1 MIIKSRKILYKD
13 WIYTWL
19 IEKKDYIKESTYA
32 NYSNNI
38 FNHIIPKLGN
48 YTLNE
53 INHKV
58 IQDFLLE
65 LSKSGRKD
73 NTGGLSEK
81 TIKDITIIVN
91 GSIKKGINEG
101 KIKHIELSFN
111 YPKDNKEK
119 KIYIL
124 KKHENNKITNYVLD
138 NKNKKNI
145 WFLISLYSGI
155 RIGELCAL
163 QWKDIDFKN
172 NKLIISKT
180 IQRVYIKDKDKNV
193 SKVIITTPKTKNANR
208 EIPINKDFIELLKPL
223 KTDKENYILSNNDK
237 YIEPRTY
244 RKYFNKKLKELKI
257 KHFNF
262 HSLRHTF
269 ATNCISLGCDYKTV
283 SELLGHANVN
293 ITLNLYV
300 HPRYSQKK
308 KWIDL
313 VSKVFQ
319 EKVNKWLFLFAII
332 FLESVL

>member
-1 MIIKSRKILYKD
+1 MLLKSKKILYKD

-19 IEKKDYIKESTYA
+19 LEKKDYIKESTYA

-48 YTLNE
+48 YYLNE
-53 INHKV
+53 LNHKV

-65 LSKSGRKD
+65 LSKNGRKD
-73 NTGGLSEK
+73 NTGGLAEK
-81 TIKDITIIVN
+81 TIKDITIIIK
-91 GSIKKGINEG
+91 GSIKKGINED
-101 KIKHIELSFN
+101 KIKHIELTFN
-111 YPKDNKEK
+111 YPKDNKENK
-119 KIYIL
+119 LYVLTKR
-124 KKHENNKITNYVLD
+124 EQNKITSYVLE
-138 NKNKKNI
+138 NI
-145 WFLISLYSGI
+145 NSRNIGLLISLYSGI

-163 QWKDIDFKN
+163 RWEDIDFKKN
-172 NKLIISKT
+172 CVTINKT
-180 IQRVYIKDKDKNV
+180 IQRVYIKDKNKNI

-208 EIPINKDFIELLKPL
+208 EIPINKDFLEILK
-223 KTDKENYILSNNDK
+223 KVKSDKEHYILTGNEK

-244 RKYFNKKLKELKI
+244 RKYFNKVLDELKI

-269 ATNCISLGCDYKTV
+269 ATNCISLGVDYKTV

-308 KWIDL
+308 KCIDL
-313 VSKVFQ
+313 VCKVFQ
-319 EKVNKWLFLFAII
+319 EKV
-332 FLESVL
+332 V

>member
-1 MIIKSRKILYKD
+1 MILKCKKILYKD

-19 IEKKDYIKESTYA
+19 LEKKDYIKESTYA

-48 YTLNE
+48 YYLNE
-53 INHKV
+53 LNHKV

-65 LSKSGRKD
+65 LSKNGRKD
-73 NTGGLSEK
+73 NNGGLAEK
-81 TIKDITIIVN
+81 TIKDITIIIK
-91 GSIKKGINEG
+91 GSIKKGINED
-101 KIKHIELSFN
+101 KIKHIELTFN
-111 YPKDNKEK
+111 YPKDNKENK
-119 KIYIL
+119 LYVLTKR
-124 KKHENNKITNYVLD
+124 EQNKITNYVLE
-138 NKNKKNI
+138 NI
-145 WFLISLYSGI
+145 NSRNIGLLISLYSGI

-163 QWKDIDFKN
+163 KWEDVDFKKN
-172 NKLIISKT
+172 CLTINKT
-180 IQRVYIKDKDKNV
+180 IQRVYIKDKNKNI

-208 EIPINKDFIELLKPL
+208 EIPINKDFLEILK
-223 KTDKENYILSNNDK
+223 KVKSDKEHYILTGNEK

-244 RKYFNKKLKELKI
+244 RKYFNKVLDELKI

-269 ATNCISLGCDYKTV
+269 ATNCISLGVDYKTV

-308 KWIDL
+308 KCIDL
-313 VSKVFQ
+313 VCKVFQ
-319 EKVNKWLFLFAII
+319 EKV
-332 FLESVL
+332 V

>member
-1 MIIKSRKILYKD
+1 MLLKNKKILYKD

-19 IEKKDYIKESTYA
+19 LEKKDYIKESTYA

-48 YTLNE
+48 YYLNE
-53 INHKV
+53 LNHKV

-65 LSKSGRKD
+65 LSKNGRKD
-73 NTGGLSEK
+73 NTGGLAEK
-81 TIKDITIIVN
+81 TIKDITIIIK
-91 GSIKKGINEG
+91 GSIKKGINED
-101 KIKHIELSFN
+101 KIKHIELTFN
-111 YPKDNKEK
+111 YPKDNKENK
-119 KIYIL
+119 LYVLTKR
-124 KKHENNKITNYVLD
+124 EQNKITNYVLE
-138 NKNKKNI
+138 NI
-145 WFLISLYSGI
+145 NSRNVGLLISLYSGI

-163 QWKDIDFKN
+163 RWEDVDFKKN
-172 NKLIISKT
+172 CLTINKT
-180 IQRVYIKDKDKNV
+180 IQRVYIKDKNKNI

-208 EIPINKDFIELLKPL
+208 EIPINKDFLEILK
-223 KTDKENYILSNNDK
+223 KVKSDKKHYILTGNEK

-244 RKYFNKKLKELKI
+244 RKYFNKILDELKI

-269 ATNCISLGCDYKTV
+269 ATNCISLGVDYKTV

-308 KWIDL
+308 KCIDL
-313 VSKVFQ
+313 VCKVFQ
-319 EKVNKWLFLFAII
+319 EK
-332 FLESVL
+332 

>member
-1 MIIKSRKILYKD
+1 MLLKNKKILYKD

-19 IEKKDYIKESTYA
+19 LEKKDYIKESTYA

-48 YTLNE
+48 YYLNE
-53 INHKV
+53 LNHKV

-65 LSKSGRKD
+65 LSKNGRKD
-73 NTGGLSEK
+73 NNGGLAEK
-81 TIKDITIIVN
+81 TIKDITIIIK
-91 GSIKKGINEG
+91 GSIKKGINED
-101 KIKHIELSFN
+101 KIKHIELTFN
-111 YPKDNKEK
+111 YPKDNKENK
-119 KIYIL
+119 LYVLTKR
-124 KKHENNKITNYVLD
+124 EQNKITNYVLE
-138 NKNKKNI
+138 NI
-145 WFLISLYSGI
+145 NSRNIGLLISLYSGI

-163 QWKDIDFKN
+163 RWEDVDFKKN
-172 NKLIISKT
+172 CLTINKT
-180 IQRVYIKDKDKNV
+180 IQRVYIKDKNKNI

-208 EIPINKDFIELLKPL
+208 EIPINKDFLEILK
-223 KTDKENYILSNNDK
+223 KVKSDKKHYVLTGNEK

-244 RKYFNKKLKELKI
+244 RKHFNKVLDELKI

-269 ATNCISLGCDYKTV
+269 ATNCISLGVDYKTV

-308 KWIDL
+308 KCIDL
-313 VSKVFQ
+313 VCKVFQ
-319 EKVNKWLFLFAII
+319 EKVI
-332 FLESVL
+332 

>member
-1 MIIKSRKILYKD
+1 MLLKRKKILYKD

-19 IEKKDYIKESTYA
+19 LEKKDYIKESTYA

-48 YTLNE
+48 YYLNE
-53 INHKV
+53 LNHKV

-65 LSKSGRKD
+65 LSKNGRKD
-73 NTGGLSEK
+73 NNGGLAEK
-81 TIKDITIIVN
+81 TIKDITIIIK
-91 GSIKKGINEG
+91 GSIKKGINED
-101 KIKHIELSFN
+101 KIKHIELTFN
-111 YPKDNKEK
+111 YPKDNKENK
-119 KIYIL
+119 LYVLTKR
-124 KKHENNKITNYVLD
+124 EQNKITNYVLE
-138 NKNKKNI
+138 NI
-145 WFLISLYSGI
+145 NSRNIGLLISLYSGI

-163 QWKDIDFKN
+163 RWEDVDFKKN
-172 NKLIISKT
+172 CLTINKT
-180 IQRVYIKDKDKNV
+180 IQRVYIKDKNKNI

-208 EIPINKDFIELLKPL
+208 EIPINKDFLEILK
-223 KTDKENYILSNNDK
+223 KVKSDKKHYILTGNEK

-244 RKYFNKKLKELKI
+244 RKYFNKILDELKI

-269 ATNCISLGCDYKTV
+269 ATNCISLGVDYKTV

-308 KWIDL
+308 KCIDL
-313 VSKVFQ
+313 ICKVFQ
-319 EKVNKWLFLFAII
+319 EKV
-332 FLESVL
+332 V

>member
-1 MIIKSRKILYKD
+1 MLLKNKKILYKD

-19 IEKKDYIKESTYA
+19 LEKKNYIKESTYA

-48 YTLNE
+48 YYLNE
-53 INHKV
+53 LNHKI

-65 LSKSGRKD
+65 LSKNGRKD
-73 NTGGLSEK
+73 NNGGLAEK
-81 TIKDITIIVN
+81 TIKDITIIIK
-91 GSIKKGINEG
+91 GSIKKGINED
-101 KIKHIELSFN
+101 KIKHIELTFN
-111 YPKDNKEK
+111 YPKDNKENK
-119 KIYIL
+119 LYVLTKR
-124 KKHENNKITNYVLD
+124 EQNKITSYVLE
-138 NKNKKNI
+138 NI
-145 WFLISLYSGI
+145 NSRNIGLLISLYSGI

-163 QWKDIDFKN
+163 RWEDVDFKKN
-172 NKLIISKT
+172 CLTINKT
-180 IQRVYIKDKDKNV
+180 IQRVYIKDKDKNI

-208 EIPINKDFIELLKPL
+208 EIPINKDFLEILK
-223 KTDKENYILSNNDK
+223 KVKSDKKYYILTGNEK

-244 RKYFNKKLKELKI
+244 RKYFNKVLDELRI

-269 ATNCISLGCDYKTV
+269 ATNCISLGVDYKTV

-308 KWIDL
+308 KCIDL
-313 VSKVFQ
+313 VCKVFQ
-319 EKVNKWLFLFAII
+319 GKV
-332 FLESVL
+332 V

>member
-1 MIIKSRKILYKD
+1 MLLKRKKILYKD

-19 IEKKDYIKESTYA
+19 LEKKDYIKESTYA

-48 YTLNE
+48 YYLNE
-53 INHKV
+53 LNHKL

-65 LSKSGRKD
+65 LSKNGRKD
-73 NTGGLSEK
+73 NNGGLAEK
-81 TIKDITIIVN
+81 TIKDITIIIK
-91 GSIKKGINEG
+91 GSIKKGINED
-101 KIKHIELSFN
+101 KIKHIELTFN
-111 YPKDNKEK
+111 YPKDNKENK
-119 KIYIL
+119 LYVLTKR
-124 KKHENNKITNYVLD
+124 EQNKITNYVLE
-138 NKNKKNI
+138 NI
-145 WFLISLYSGI
+145 NSRNIGLLISLYSGI

-163 QWKDIDFKN
+163 KWDDVDFKKN
-172 NKLIISKT
+172 SLTINKT
-180 IQRVYIKDKDKNV
+180 IQRVYIKDKDKNI

-208 EIPINKDFIELLKPL
+208 EIPINREFLEILK
-223 KTDKENYILSNNDK
+223 KVKSDKKHYILTGNEK

-244 RKYFNKKLKELKI
+244 RKYFNKILDELKI

-269 ATNCISLGCDYKTV
+269 ATNCISLGVDYKTV

-308 KWIDL
+308 KCIDL
-313 VSKVFQ
+313 ICKVFQ
-319 EKVNKWLFLFAII
+319 EKV
-332 FLESVL
+332 V

>member
-13 WIYTWL
+13 WIYAWL

-53 INHKV
+53 INHKI
-58 IQDFLLE
+58 IQNFLLE
-65 LSKSGRKD
+65 LSKNGRKD

-81 TIKDITIIVN
+81 TIKDITIIIK

-101 KIKHIELSFN
+101 KIKYIELSFN

-119 KIYIL
+119 SIYIL
-124 KKHENNKITNYVLD
+124 TKYEQNKITNYVLD
-138 NKNKKNI
+138 NRNTKNI
-145 WFLISLYSGI
+145 GFLISLYSGI

-172 NKLIISKT
+172 NKLMISKT
-180 IQRVYIKDKDKNV
+180 IQRVYIKDKDKSI

-208 EIPINKDFIELLKPL
+208 EIPVNKDFLEIIKSL
-223 KTDKENYILSNNDK
+223 KTDKDNYILSNSDK

-244 RKYFNKKLKELKI
+244 RKYFNKILKELKI

-308 KWIDL
+308 KCIDL
-313 VSKVFQ
+313 VSKIFQ
-319 EKVNKWLFLFAII
+319 EKVKK
-332 FLESVL
+332 

>member
-1 MIIKSRKILYKD
+1 MLLKSKKILYKD

-19 IEKKDYIKESTYA
+19 LEKKDYIKESTYA

-48 YTLNE
+48 YYLNE
-53 INHKV
+53 LNHKV

-65 LSKSGRKD
+65 LSKNGRKD
-73 NTGGLSEK
+73 NTGGLAEK
-81 TIKDITIIVN
+81 TIKDITIIIK
-91 GSIKKGINEG
+91 GSIKKGINED
-101 KIKHIELSFN
+101 KIKHIELTFN
-111 YPKDNKEK
+111 YPKDNKENK
-119 KIYIL
+119 LYVLTKR
-124 KKHENNKITNYVLD
+124 EQNKITNYVLE
-138 NKNKKNI
+138 NI
-145 WFLISLYSGI
+145 NSRNIGLLISLYSGI

-163 QWKDIDFKN
+163 RWEDVDFKKN
-172 NKLIISKT
+172 CLTINKT
-180 IQRVYIKDKDKNV
+180 IQRVYIKDKNKNI

-208 EIPINKDFIELLKPL
+208 EIPINKDFLEILK
-223 KTDKENYILSNNDK
+223 KVKSEKKNYILTGNEK

-244 RKYFNKKLKELKI
+244 RKYFNKILDELKI

-269 ATNCISLGCDYKTV
+269 ATNCISLGVDYKTV

-308 KWIDL
+308 KCIDL
-313 VSKVFQ
+313 VCKVFQ
-319 EKVNKWLFLFAII
+319 EKVI
-332 FLESVL
+332 

>member
-1 MIIKSRKILYKD
+1 MLLKSKKILYKD

-19 IEKKDYIKESTYA
+19 LEKKDYIKESTYA

-48 YTLNE
+48 YYLNE
-53 INHKV
+53 LNHKI

-65 LSKSGRKD
+65 LSKNGRKD
-73 NTGGLSEK
+73 NTGGLAEK
-81 TIKDITIIVN
+81 TIKDITIIIK
-91 GSIKKGINEG
+91 GSIKKGINED
-101 KIKHIELSFN
+101 KIKHIELTFN
-111 YPKDNKEK
+111 YPKDNKENK
-119 KIYIL
+119 LYVLTKR
-124 KKHENNKITNYVLD
+124 EQSKITNYVLE
-138 NKNKKNI
+138 NI
-145 WFLISLYSGI
+145 NSRNIGLLISLYSGI

-163 QWKDIDFKN
+163 RWEDVDFKKN
-172 NKLIISKT
+172 CLTINKT
-180 IQRVYIKDKDKNV
+180 IQRVYIKDKNKNI

-208 EIPINKDFIELLKPL
+208 EIPINKDFLEILK
-223 KTDKENYILSNNDK
+223 KVKSDKEHYILTGNEK

-244 RKYFNKKLKELKI
+244 RKYFNKVLDELKI

-269 ATNCISLGCDYKTV
+269 ATNCISLGVDYKTV

-308 KWIDL
+308 KCIDL
-313 VSKVFQ
+313 VCKVFQ
-319 EKVNKWLFLFAII
+319 EKV
-332 FLESVL
+332 V

>member
-1 MIIKSRKILYKD
+1 MLLKNKKILYKD

-19 IEKKDYIKESTYA
+19 LEKKDYIKESTYA

-48 YTLNE
+48 YYLNE
-53 INHKV
+53 LNHKV

-65 LSKSGRKD
+65 LSKNGRKD
-73 NTGGLSEK
+73 NNGGLAEK
-81 TIKDITIIVN
+81 TIKDITIIIK
-91 GSIKKGINEG
+91 GSIKKGINED
-101 KIKHIELSFN
+101 KIKHIELTFN
-111 YPKDNKEK
+111 YPKDNKENK
-119 KIYIL
+119 LYVLTKR
-124 KKHENNKITNYVLD
+124 EQNKITNYVLE
-138 NKNKKNI
+138 NI
-145 WFLISLYSGI
+145 NSRNIGLLISLYSGI

-163 QWKDIDFKN
+163 RWEDVDFKKN
-172 NKLIISKT
+172 CLTINKT
-180 IQRVYIKDKDKNV
+180 IQRVYIKDKDKNI

-208 EIPINKDFIELLKPL
+208 EIPINKDFLEILK
-223 KTDKENYILSNNDK
+223 KVKSDKKYYILTGNEK

-244 RKYFNKKLKELKI
+244 RKYFNKILDELRI

-269 ATNCISLGCDYKTV
+269 ATNCISLGVDYKTV

-308 KWIDL
+308 KCIDL
-313 VSKVFQ
+313 VCKVFQ
-319 EKVNKWLFLFAII
+319 EKV
-332 FLESVL
+332 V

>member
-1 MIIKSRKILYKD
+1 MLLKSKKILYKD

-19 IEKKDYIKESTYA
+19 LEKKDYIKESTYA

-48 YTLNE
+48 YYLNE
-53 INHKV
+53 LNHKV

-65 LSKSGRKD
+65 LSKNGRKD
-73 NTGGLSEK
+73 NTGGLAEK
-81 TIKDITIIVN
+81 TIKDITIIIK
-91 GSIKKGINEG
+91 GSIKKGINED
-101 KIKHIELSFN
+101 KIKHIELAFN
-111 YPKDNKEK
+111 YPKDNKENK
-119 KIYIL
+119 LYVLTKR
-124 KKHENNKITNYVLD
+124 EQNKITNYVLE
-138 NKNKKNI
+138 NI
-145 WFLISLYSGI
+145 NSRNIGLLISLYSGI

-163 QWKDIDFKN
+163 RWEDVDFKKN
-172 NKLIISKT
+172 CLTINKT
-180 IQRVYIKDKDKNV
+180 IQRVYIKDKNKNI

-208 EIPINKDFIELLKPL
+208 EIPINKDFLEILK
-223 KTDKENYILSNNDK
+223 KVKSDKKHYILTGNEK

-244 RKYFNKKLKELKI
+244 RKYFNKVLDKLKI

-269 ATNCISLGCDYKTV
+269 ATNCISLGVDYKTV

-308 KWIDL
+308 KCIDL
-313 VSKVFQ
+313 VCKVFQ
-319 EKVNKWLFLFAII
+319 EKV
-332 FLESVL
+332 V

>member
-1 MIIKSRKILYKD
+1 MLLKSKKILYKD

-19 IEKKDYIKESTYA
+19 LEKKDYIKESTYA

-48 YTLNE
+48 YYLNE
-53 INHKV
+53 LNHKV

-65 LSKSGRKD
+65 LSKNGRKD
-73 NTGGLSEK
+73 NTGGLAEK
-81 TIKDITIIVN
+81 TIKDITIIIK
-91 GSIKKGINEG
+91 GSIKKGINED
-101 KIKHIELSFN
+101 KIKHIELTFN
-111 YPKDNKEK
+111 YPKDNKENK
-119 KIYIL
+119 LYVLTKR
-124 KKHENNKITNYVLD
+124 EQNKITNYVLE
-138 NKNKKNI
+138 NI
-145 WFLISLYSGI
+145 NSRNVGLLISLYSGI

-163 QWKDIDFKN
+163 RWEDVDFKKN
-172 NKLIISKT
+172 CLTINKT
-180 IQRVYIKDKDKNV
+180 IQRVYIKDKNKNI

-208 EIPINKDFIELLKPL
+208 EIPINKDFLEILK
-223 KTDKENYILSNNDK
+223 KVKSDKKHYILTGNEK

-244 RKYFNKKLKELKI
+244 RKYFNKILDELKI

-269 ATNCISLGCDYKTV
+269 ATNCISLGVDYKTV

-308 KWIDL
+308 KCIDL
-313 VSKVFQ
+313 VCKVFQ
-319 EKVNKWLFLFAII
+319 EKV
-332 FLESVL
+332 V

>member
-1 MIIKSRKILYKD
+1 MLLKNKKILYKD

-19 IEKKDYIKESTYA
+19 LEKKDYIKESTYA

-48 YTLNE
+48 YYLNE
-53 INHKV
+53 LNHKI

-65 LSKSGRKD
+65 LSKNGRKD
-73 NTGGLSEK
+73 NNGGLAEK
-81 TIKDITIIVN
+81 TIKDITIIIK
-91 GSIKKGINEG
+91 GSIKKGINED
-101 KIKHIELSFN
+101 KIKHIELTFN
-111 YPKDNKEK
+111 YPKDNKENK
-119 KIYIL
+119 LYVLTKR
-124 KKHENNKITNYVLD
+124 EQNKITNYVLE
-138 NKNKKNI
+138 NI
-145 WFLISLYSGI
+145 NSRNIGLLISLYSGI

-163 QWKDIDFKN
+163 KWEDVDFKKN
-172 NKLIISKT
+172 CLTINKT
-180 IQRVYIKDKDKNV
+180 IQRVYIKDKNKNI

-208 EIPINKDFIELLKPL
+208 EIPINKEFLEILK
-223 KTDKENYILSNNDK
+223 KVKSDKKHYVLTGSEK

-244 RKYFNKKLKELKI
+244 RKYFNKVLDELKI

-269 ATNCISLGCDYKTV
+269 ATNCISLGVDYKTV

-308 KWIDL
+308 KCIDL
-313 VSKVFQ
+313 VCKVFQ
-319 EKVNKWLFLFAII
+319 EKV
-332 FLESVL
+332 V

>member
-1 MIIKSRKILYKD
+1 MLIKSKKIFYKD
-13 WIYTWL
+13 WIYSWL

-38 FNHIIPKLGN
+38 FNHIIPNLGD
-48 YTLNE
+48 YTLSE
-53 INHKV
+53 LNHKI

-65 LSKSGRKD
+65 LSKNGKKNGS
-73 NTGGLSEK
+73 GGLSEK
-81 TIKDITIIVN
+81 TIKDITIIIK
-91 GSIKKGINEG
+91 GSIKKGINED
-101 KIKHIELSFN
+101 KIKHIELTFN
-111 YPKDNKEK
+111 YPKENKDK
-119 KIYIL
+119 SIYIL
-124 KKHENNKITNYVLD
+124 TKHEQNKLTDYVL
-138 NKNKKNI
+138 NNLTSRNI
-145 WFLISLYSGI
+145 GILLSLYSGI

-180 IQRVYIKDKDKNV
+180 VQRIYIKDKDKNT
-193 SKVIITTPKTKNANR
+193 SKVIITSPKTKNANR
-208 EIPINKDFIELLKPL
+208 EIPINKDFIEILK
-223 KTDKENYILSNNDK
+223 KIKSDNEYYILSNGEK

-244 RKYFNKKLKELKI
+244 RKNFNKVLKGNKI

-269 ATNCISLGCDYKTV
+269 ATNCITLGCDYKTV

-308 KWIDL
+308 KCIDL
-313 VSKVFQ
+313 VSKIFQ
-319 EKVNKWLFLFAII
+319 EKANK
-332 FLESVL
+332 